1 MATSIARVY
10 LNGCNYEIAYDLVDK
25 NIGNNTSTIRVY
37 GILHVTNNYVSW
49 SSGTARVWDQTNGL
63 AARYN
68 KGDHWVVQKDVVISH
83 NDDGTKKGVY
93 VDGSLNTTFVSGN
106 VSGYIDLPTIPRAS
120 SITATDAYVES
131 ATSINISRA
140 TSSFKHKITYSFEG
154 LTGTVAENVD
164 TSFGWTIPKSFY
176 DKLTTKSSATC
187 TLTCQTYNGST
198 LIGSKTTTFKISV
211 DSEKNK
217 PTITATVVDENTTTV
232 NLTGSN
238 AKLVKYYSNA
248 KVTMTATAKNGA
260 TIKSKKITCGDGKSL
275 TDSGTI
281 NKVESGKF
289 TISATDSRN
298 ISNTIT
304 KTLTIV
310 DYIKLTLNAN
320 FYRSQPTNNEIVLEY
335 SGNLFNKTF
344 GSVTNTLSLKYR
356 YRKHGA
362 STWSSYV
369 NLTPTKSGNTYSNG
383 TLAVSL
389 GTNFDYRE
397 EYDFQIVVADKLMT
411 ITKSQTVAIGIP
423 VCDWGKEDFQFN
435 VPVFLKNGNEI
446 LEYEV
451 VDEWS

>member
-1 MATSIARVY
+1 MATSISRVY
-10 LNGCNYEIAYDLVDK
+10 LNGCNYEIAYDLVNQ
-25 NIGNNTSTIRVY
+25 NIGNNNSTIRVY
-37 GILHVTNNYVSW
+37 GILHVTNKEISW
-49 SSGTARVWDQTNGL
+49 SSGTARVWDQISGL
-63 AARYN
+63 ATKYN
-68 KGDHWVVQKDVVISH
+68 RGDYWVVQKDVVISH

-106 VSGYIDLPTIPRAS
+106 ASGYIDLPTIPRAS

-211 DSEKNK
+211 YSEKNK
-217 PTITATVVDENTTTV
+217 PTITATVVDENATTV

-304 KTLTIV
+304 KTLTMV
-310 DYIKLTLNAN
+310 EYIKLSLNAN

-335 SGNLFNKTF
+335 NGNSFNKTF

-356 YRKHGA
+356 YKKHST

-369 NLTPTKSGNTYSNG
+369 NLTPTKSGNTYNNG

-397 EYDFQIVVADKLMT
+397 EYDFQIVAADKLMT

-451 VDEWS
+451 VEEWS